1 MKRILINAVH
11 SEETRV
17 AIVANGS
24 LANFDIE
31 RKAAQTAQGNIY
43 KARVC
48 AVKRDLEAAFVE
60 YGTPRQGL
68 LSLRKLAASDLGKI
82 SSAGTR
88 VKIDDALKAGQQ
100 LLVQISKD
108 AREGKGASLT
118 TEFSIAGRYIVIKPN
133 SPTGGVSLKMHEEG
147 RTQMREILSQLN
159 LADGTGVIIRSNAL
173 GRTKEELQ
181 RDYDE
186 LLKLWKDIEA
196 AGKAHSAPKLIY
208 QENNLVLRIIRD
220 KFTEDVKEVLVDD
233 SSRYNEIVEY
243 VKIFMPELKDRV
255 RLYDEPIPLFSK
267 YQIENQIIQA
277 FDREVS
283 LPSGGTVAIDPTEA
297 LVAIDVNSAKSKS
310 GNDLEQAA
318 LNTNLEA
325 VDEIA
330 HQLQLRDIGGLIVID
345 FIDMDQLASRQTVE
359 NRMAD
364 ALSEDRANISWTRI
378 SRFGLMELQRQRL
391 QPALHETFFETCPQC
406 EGHGRIRNVDSIALS
421 ILRKVEHIAG
431 TPTCSSVQAHTPP
444 EVATY
449 LLNEKRQD
457 VALIEER
464 TGVHVLILPQ
474 ENLNRPDYR
483 VLQFD
488 ENGTVSNYTIAS
500 YEHPIP
506 HEERSLGRKSNKKSS
521 SDNLMPVVSLQSHQ
535 TNDSIK
541 GNQRK
546 KTKGKTK
553 TNKRRQEP
561 LLQRVLARVFSSKPE
576 PVITNPKKRNSKRK
590 EDHKTKN
597 EKKLTHESKQ
607 QANKAK
613 KHQGSTDKLQ
623 NTNKQQQ
630 NQQNSQQQRKRQ
642 AQTIQKPQ
650 KLQKSQKKERDDSVQ
665 TVDIRKSRDRTPKK
679 VHQSNRH
686 TNNGQSSHRNQRMGT
701 EDQVKDHQ
709 NKSRKTDIQDLETK
723 ASMHRTNNTNK
734 RQRNRAKRTS
744 VEAEP
749 SVVAIFNDWNKES
762 SNKDVSKSM
771 PLDTQSIEEPEPI
784 EEVSMT
790 KTDRGTAVS
799 SEPGAQTKSETLQ
812 KINKNKHAPQHER
825 ACNDPR
831 KHIDQVVQLLDT
843 KESHSNHLNK
853 DVLDLSVQFPAEQRP
868 TITVSAES
876 SDTEQK
882 NSGPDQEEVL
892 ANIQE
897 HISHS
902 TLDWESQN
910 QGIATN
916 GGVNQRAK
924 NDPRLRRPMHPT
936 HQL

>member
-17 AIVANGS
+17 AIVANGA

-133 SPTGGVSLKMHEEG
+133 SPTGGVSLKMNEEG

-159 LADGTGVIIRSNAL
+159 LADGTGVIIRSAAL

-186 LLKLWKDIEA
+186 LLKLWKEIEA

-208 QENNLVLRIIRD
+208 QENSLVLRIIRD

-233 SSRYNEIVEY
+233 SSRYNEIIEY

-255 RLYDEPIPLFSK
+255 RLYDEPTPLFSK

-283 LPSGGTVAIDPTEA
+283 LPSGGTIAIDPTEA

-325 VDEIA
+325 VDEIT

-345 FIDMDQLASRQTVE
+345 FIDMDQLANRQTVE
-359 NRMAD
+359 NRMAA
-364 ALSEDRANISWTRI
+364 ALSEDHANISWTRI

-457 VALIEER
+457 VELIEER
-464 TGVHVLILPQ
+464 TGVHVMILPQ
-474 ENLNRPDYR
+474 ENLNRPDYK

-506 HEERSLGRKSNKKSS
+506 PEERLLGRKSNKKSS
-521 SDNLMPVVSLQSHQ
+521 SDNLMPVVSLQSHP

-553 TNKRRQEP
+553 TDKRRQEP
-561 LLQRVLARVFSSKPE
+561 LLRRVLARMFSSKPE
-576 PVITNPKKRNSKRK
+576 PVTTNPQKRKNKRK

-597 EKKLTHESKQ
+597 EKNLTHKPKQ
-607 QANKAK
+607 RANKAK
-613 KHQGSTDKLQ
+613 QNKESTDTLQ
-623 NTNKQQQ
+623 NTNKQQH

-642 AQTIQKPQ
+642 AQTIQKSQ
-650 KLQKSQKKERDDSVQ
+650 KTQKSQKQERDDSVQ
-665 TVDIRKSRDRTPKK
+665 TVDSRKSRERTPKK
-679 VHQSNRH
+679 IHQSNRH
-686 TNNGQSSHRNQRMGT
+686 TNNGQSSHRNQRVDT
-701 EDQVKDHQ
+701 EDQVKGHQ
-709 NKSRKTDIQDLETK
+709 NKSRKTDTQDLETK
-723 ASMHRTNNTNK
+723 VSSMHRTNHTNK

-744 VEAEP
+744 AETEP
-749 SVVAIFNDWNKES
+749 SVVAIFNEWNKES

-784 EEVSMT
+784 EEVTMT

-812 KINKNKHAPQHER
+812 KTNKDKHIPQHER

-831 KHIDQVVQLLDT
+831 KHIDQVQLPDT

-853 DVLDLSVQFPAEQRP
+853 KVLDSSVQFPAEHRP

-882 NSGPDQEEVL
+882 NSGSDQEETL

-897 HISHS
+897 HTSHS
-902 TLDWESQN
+902 TLDWEPQN
-910 QGIATN
+910 PGIATN
-916 GGVNQRAK
+916 ENANQRAK
-924 NDPRLRRPMHPT
+924 NDPRLRNSP
-936 HQL
+936 